1 MKAIITKKL
10 PATNYLPDRV
20 QATASGV
27 QSLVIS
33 YWAEDDAHAAAALAL
48 ARREGWKGELARG
61 GLPINQARLS
71 CLSIT
76 ATRWGFEHD
85 IQ

>member
-61 GLPINQARLS
+61 GLPDQSGEAFVFIDNRYPL
-71 CLSIT
+71 
-76 ATRWGFEHD
+76 GV
-85 IQ
+85 

>member
-10 PATNYLPDRV
+10 PATDRLGARV
-20 QATASGV
+20 KASASGV

-33 YWAEDDAHAAAALAL
+33 YWSDDDAHAAAALAL

-61 GLPINQARLS
+61 GLPDESGEAFVFIDNRYP
-71 CLSIT
+71 I
-76 ATRWGFEHD
+76 EV
-85 IQ
+85 